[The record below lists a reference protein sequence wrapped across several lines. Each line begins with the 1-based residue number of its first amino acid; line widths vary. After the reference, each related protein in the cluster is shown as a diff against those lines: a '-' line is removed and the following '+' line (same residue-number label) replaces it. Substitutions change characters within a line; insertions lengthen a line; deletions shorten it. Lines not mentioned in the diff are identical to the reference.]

1 MDFFGNLSFSMVLVS
16 ASSSTGRSIVHYSKE
31 GSPMKKFVLLGTL
44 VLLGAYLNV
53 VALPDESHAGSF
65 TAFGPKDYVRTSGK
79 PTTVKENFSILDP
92 NTHYTLHL
100 YNGGKNN
107 QHYGKPSRWGRL
119 AHGWRHFDRDKHSQ
133 EKVSSAIIRLNGRI
147 IIGPSHF
154 NQNVSHIQK
163 SVRLLKNNKL
173 AVEIRGKPEG
183 RITIEIT
190 GIDKIPPTI
199 SATISPS
206 PNAAGWNNTNVTVSF
221 VCSDTTSGIASCSEA
236 VEVQQ
241 EGANQ
246 VIMGTA
252 TDIAGNTAST
262 SVTISIDKT
271 PPVVT
276 ILSPLSGA
284 SLQDSPANV
293 QGMVDD
299 ALSGVAEIT
308 CNGILANLSNSSFT
322 CSVPLV
328 SGQNILETAATDLA
342 GNDGYS
348 SITVAFVQ
356 LALELAYVDDFQLM
370 WRDKGSGGD
379 FDGAYY
385 RPVVPTGFYSLGHYG
400 QGDYG
405 VPRGFVF
412 AARELRDGAL
422 ASPVDYTWVY
432 SDWGSGADMDGSFW
446 RPVPPSEDYV
456 CLGLVAQTGYSKP
469 STDAVRCVRK
479 DLTVPAK
486 VGNTIWIDQG
496 TGATYYFGS
505 WQIIPADENGI
516 FLGTFTGSG
525 GTNDSSWSPPTDP
538 LFTIDARIVKRY
550 EIGSDDIAQLIQQYG
565 PDLLLSGTGNMIPTS
580 PEQYFLDTPEYVLD
594 NGTVLVWG
602 LVQNEWNY
610 SSFSFT
616 PLGNVTTSTA
626 TLLQDVASYVESSPY
641 FGDPSFRQYL
651 DIDDSVRQGSLDRAQ
666 AFVRVRPWNWLFTEL
681 QFWFFYPFNGPAR
694 AEVCTSGN
702 WCDIQFFDQ
711 LGRHYGDWEYVTLRV
726 DNRTKKLSSVYMSRH
741 AGGQWITSG
750 NNFEQILQF
759 DGTHPQIYV
768 ALHSHAHYSTPGAHD
783 YYRAWEKDYVV
794 GTASV
799 DLRDM
804 TDGEGPVFSTY
815 LPGKYR
821 IISSALPGYQVT
833 EPEWLQ
839 FQGRWGQY
847 VRNSD
852 DFYIP
857 NTPFPVHTYTEV
869 GSGPTGP
876 AMKSSWTRGDSGKN
890 WWWTR
895 NLEGNEACFDGIDN
909 DGDGEIDCHD
919 PDCWQVDPVC
929 IHRGWSLC
937 HIAPDIFGPCP
948 PPGY

>member
-1 MDFFGNLSFSMVLVS
+1 
-16 ASSSTGRSIVHYSKE
+16 
-31 GSPMKKFVLLGTL
+31 MKKFVLIGTL
-44 VLLGAYLNV
+44 VLLGAYFNV
-53 VALPDESHAGSF
+53 VALPDESHACSF
-65 TAFGPKDYVRTSGK
+65 TAFGPKDYILTSGK

-107 QHYGKPSRWGRL
+107 QHHSKPSRWTRFT
-119 AHGWRHFDRDKHSQ
+119 HGWRHFDLNNHSQ
-133 EKVSSAIIRLNGRI
+133 EKVSSALIRLNGRI
-147 IIGPSHF
+147 LTGISHF

-163 SVRLLKNNKL
+163 SVRLLENNEL
-173 AVEIRGKPEG
+173 TVEIRGKPKG

-190 GIDKIPPTI
+190 GIDKSPPTI

-206 PNAAGWNNTNVTVSF
+206 PNAAGWNNTDVTVSF

-241 EGANQ
+241 EGADQ
-246 VIMGTA
+246 AIMGTA

-262 SVTISIDKT
+262 SVIISIDKT
-271 PPVVT
+271 PPVVS
-276 ILSPLSGA
+276 ISSPLPGA
-284 SLQDSPANV
+284 GLQDSPADV

-299 ALSGVAEIT
+299 ALSGVARIT
-308 CNGILANLSNSSFT
+308 CNGIPGNLSNSSFT

-328 SGQNILETAATDLA
+328 SGQNILETVATDMA
-342 GNDGYS
+342 GNIGYS
-348 SITVAFVQ
+348 SITVAFLQ

-385 RPVVPTGFYSLGHYG
+385 RPDLDNFPTGFYSLGHYG

-405 VPRGFVF
+405 TPRGFVF
-412 AARELRDGAL
+412 AARELQDGAL
-422 ASPVDYTWVY
+422 ASPQDYEWVY

-446 RPVPPSEDYV
+446 KPVPPSEDYV

-479 DLTVPAK
+479 NLTVPAK

-496 TGATYYFGS
+496 TGAHYYFGS

-550 EIGSDDIAQLIQQYG
+550 EIGSADIGQLIEQYG
-565 PDLLLSGTGNMIPTS
+565 PDLWLAGHAYVVPPM
-580 PEQYFLDTPEYVLD
+580 PEEYFLDSPEYVLD
-594 NGTVLVWG
+594 RVTLEWALVENETSYGSFNFTFLGSHPTSAAG
-602 LVQNEWNY
+602 LM
-610 SSFSFT
+610 
-616 PLGNVTTSTA
+616 
-626 TLLQDVASYVESSPY
+626 QDVESYVKLSPH
-641 FGDPSFRQYL
+641 FGNPFFRYYL
-651 DIDDSVRQGSLDRAQ
+651 RIDDSLRPGSLDRAK
-666 AFVRVRPWNWLFTEL
+666 ALVRVRPWNWLFTDL
-681 QFWFFYPFNGPAR
+681 QFWFFYPFNGPGR
-694 AEVCTSGN
+694 AEVCASGN
-702 WCDIQFFDQ
+702 WCDIQFFDE
-711 LGRHYGDWEYVTLRV
+711 LGRHYGDWECVTLRV
-726 DNRTKKLSSVYMSRH
+726 DNRTKELISVYMSRH
-741 AGGQWITSG
+741 AGGQWITRG

-759 DGTHPQIYV
+759 AGTHPQIYA

-783 YYRAWEKDYVV
+783 YYRAWEKDYFI

-799 DLRDM
+799 DLRDL
-804 TDGEGPVFSTY
+804 TDGDGPVFSTY
-815 LPGKYR
+815 LPGKYL
-821 IISSALPGYQVT
+821 IISSALPGSPVT

-839 FQGRWGQY
+839 FAGRWGQY
-847 VRNSD
+847 ERLSD
-852 DFYIP
+852 DFLLPDSPIP
-857 NTPFPVHTYTEV
+857 VYTYTEV
-869 GSGPTGP
+869 GSGPSGP
-876 AMKSSWTRGDSGKN
+876 AMKTSWKRGDSSEH

-895 NLEGNEACFDGIDN
+895 NLEGHEACFDGIDN
-909 DGDGEIDCHD
+909 DGDREIDCDD

-929 IHRGWSLC
+929 IHRGWWLC
-937 HIAPDIFGPCP
+937 HTLPDIFGPCP